1 MDISKYSFIYLCNSY
16 DNCNKKY
23 TLKVGIASAL
33 INIVY
38 IIIQYVNVGITS
50 SDMVDYEIQIAFMT
64 LVVAFSYITTDV
76 LGHISAYKL
85 ETIEAEK
92 AKTDDMLDKII
103 KANDNLCKEI
113 DNINDESKNMQEQAE
128 GSQLAVSQMVSGANE
143 LAGTV
148 QNQLEMTESIGE
160 LTENARTIIEDIKK
174 QFDTTT
180 DITKTG
186 NINMEQLENVS
197 KNSSD
202 IGSDVSGAMNEL
214 TAKTEEAKV
223 ILGMINGI
231 TRQTALLALNASI
244 EAARAG
250 EAGRGFAV
258 VASEIG
264 DLAQQTSDALNQSSA
279 IIERS
284 AETIQQ
290 GLDMAMQTAQSFKE
304 IQDVTDQYEVISAQ
318 LAEIVKAQTDAVTEV
333 NEQLDS
339 LKDIASQNQNLAEE
353 TDKMAT
359 NFLVQSEELKDFVS
373 QVKLRDHGNA

>member
-1 MDISKYSFIYLCNSY
+1 MLDTMNQIHAGMEEITSISQLIANISK
-16 DNCNKKY
+16 
-23 TLKVGIASAL
+23 
-33 INIVY
+33 
-38 IIIQYVNVGITS
+38 Q
-50 SDMVDYEIQIAFMT
+50 
-64 LVVAFSYITTDV
+64 
-76 LGHISAYKL
+76 
-85 ETIEAEK
+85 
-92 AKTDDMLDKII
+92 
-103 KANDNLCKEI
+103 
-113 DNINDESKNMQEQAE
+113 
-128 GSQLAVSQMVSGANE
+128 
-143 LAGTV
+143 
-148 QNQLEMTESIGE
+148 
-160 LTENARTIIEDIKK
+160 
-174 QFDTTT
+174 
-180 DITKTG
+180 TG
-186 NINMEQLENVS
+186 
-197 KNSSD
+197 
-202 IGSDVSGAMNEL
+202 
-214 TAKTEEAKV
+214 
-223 ILGMINGI
+223 
-231 TRQTALLALNASI
+231 LLSLNASI

-250 EAGRGFAV
+250 EAGKGFAV

-333 NEQLDS
+333 NEQLNS